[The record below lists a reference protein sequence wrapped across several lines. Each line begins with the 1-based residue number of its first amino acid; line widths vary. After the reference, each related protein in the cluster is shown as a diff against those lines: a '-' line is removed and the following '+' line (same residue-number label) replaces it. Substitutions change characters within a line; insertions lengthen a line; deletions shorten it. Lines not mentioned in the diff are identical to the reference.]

1 MIGKFKNNT
10 KIKIISLLS
19 ALLLW
24 LYVME
29 VVDPDETKLFEN
41 IPVTITNMN
50 ELKENDLVIYPNTE
64 ITSDI
69 NFSGKL
75 SKLKKIK
82 KENIHIDGQI
92 KNPIEGKNEIYLTAS
107 APGQITHDIKDNLQI
122 VTLEKLVTE
131 KKSVEIKVQDKSKID
146 QISKDKKNISVSGP
160 RSLVKEVKSVVGI
173 LDVGS
178 NTNDFSNQV
187 TLMPVDKKGNEVTG
201 VELEQSSIAV
211 NVTLLKEKKVPIK
224 LKFNE
229 EINLKDYTLSQESVT
244 IKGKKDIVD
253 KIESIETQ
261 PVDINEVADGSSKDI
276 YLNLPD
282 GLEAE
287 TKYITIKL
295 NTINIIKESFEYTP
309 QDVEIRNNES
319 NIDTSTL
326 KIPSNIS
333 VSIEYLENIGTIKKS
348 DIVLYIDLKQEIAE
362 GDKYDIKSDVKY
374 NLKNIV
380 INPGKTE

>member
-19 ALLLW
+19 ALVLW

-131 KKSVEIKVQDKSKID
+131 KKAVEIKVQDKSKID

-160 RSLVKEVKSVVGI
+160 RSLVKEVKNVVGI

-187 TLMPVDKKGNEVTG
+187 SLMPVDKKGNEVVG

-211 NVTLLKEKKVPIK
+211 NVTLLEEKKVPIRI
-224 LKFNE
+224 KFNE

-253 KIESIETQ
+253 KTESIETQ
-261 PVDINEVADGSSKDI
+261 SVDINEVANGISKEI
-276 YLNLPD
+276 YLNLPE

-295 NTINIIKESFEYTP
+295 NTINIIKENFEYTP
-309 QDVEIRNNES
+309 QDIEIRNNES

-326 KIPSNIS
+326 KIPDNIN
-333 VSIEYLENIGTIKKS
+333 VSIEYLENMGTIKKS
-348 DIVLYIDLKQEIAE
+348 DIVLYIDLKQEIGE
-362 GDKYDIKSDVKY
+362 GNKYDIKYDVKY
-374 NLKNIV
+374 NLKSIV
-380 INPGKTE
+380 VNPSKTE

>member
-1 MIGKFKNNT
+1 
-10 KIKIISLLS
+10 
-19 ALLLW
+19 
-24 LYVME
+24 ME

-131 KKSVEIKVQDKSKID
+131 KKAVEIKVQDKSKID
-146 QISKDKKNISVSGP
+146 QISKDKKSISVSGP

-187 TLMPVDKKGNEVTG
+187 SLMPVDKKGNEVVG
-201 VELEQSSIAV
+201 VELEQSSMAV
-211 NVTLLKEKKVPIK
+211 NVTLLEEKKVPIK
-224 LKFNE
+224 IKFNE
-229 EINLKDYTLSQESVT
+229 DINLKDYTLSQESVI
-244 IKGKKDIVD
+244 IKGKKGVVD

-261 PVDINEVADGSSKDI
+261 SVDINEVANGTSKDI
-276 YLNLPD
+276 YLNLPE

-287 TKYITIKL
+287 IKYITIKL
-295 NTINIIKESFEYTP
+295 NTINIIKENFEYTP
-309 QDVEIRNNES
+309 QDIEIRNNES

-326 KIPSNIS
+326 KIPANIN
-333 VSIEYLENIGTIKKS
+333 VSIEYLENMGTIKKS
-348 DIVLYIDLKQEIAE
+348 DIVLYIDLKQEIGE
-362 GDKYDIKSDVKY
+362 GDKYDIKYDVKY
-374 NLKNIV
+374 NLKSIEV
-380 INPGKTE
+380 NPSKTE

>member
-19 ALLLW
+19 ALVLW

-41 IPVTITNMN
+41 IPVNITNMN

-146 QISKDKKNISVSGP
+146 EISKDK
-160 RSLVKEVKSVVGI
+160 R
-173 LDVGS
+173 
-178 NTNDFSNQV
+178 
-187 TLMPVDKKGNEVTG
+187 
-201 VELEQSSIAV
+201 
-211 NVTLLKEKKVPIK
+211 
-224 LKFNE
+224 
-229 EINLKDYTLSQESVT
+229 
-244 IKGKKDIVD
+244 
-253 KIESIETQ
+253 
-261 PVDINEVADGSSKDI
+261 I
-276 YLNLPD
+276 YPYRV
-282 GLEAE
+282 LEAW
-287 TKYITIKL
+287 
-295 NTINIIKESFEYTP
+295 
-309 QDVEIRNNES
+309 
-319 NIDTSTL
+319 
-326 KIPSNIS
+326 
-333 VSIEYLENIGTIKKS
+333 
-348 DIVLYIDLKQEIAE
+348 
-362 GDKYDIKSDVKY
+362 
-374 NLKNIV
+374 
-380 INPGKTE
+380 

>member
-19 ALLLW
+19 ALVLW

-41 IPVTITNMN
+41 IPVNITNMN

-131 KKSVEIKVQDKSKID
+131 KKAVEIKVQDKSKID
-146 QISKDKKNISVSGP
+146 EISKDKKNISVSGP

-178 NTNDFSNQV
+178 NTNDFSNKV
-187 TLMPVDKKGNEVTG
+187 SLIPVDKKGNEVVG

-224 LKFNE
+224 IKFNE

-244 IKGKKDIVD
+244 IKGKKDVVD
-253 KIESIETQ
+253 KTESIETQ
-261 PVDINEVADGSSKDI
+261 SVDINEVANGISKDI
-276 YLNLPD
+276 YLNLPE

-287 TKYITIKL
+287 TKYITIRL
-295 NTINIIKESFEYTP
+295 NTINIIKENFEYTP
-309 QDVEIRNNES
+309 QDIEIRNNES
-319 NIDTSTL
+319 NIDISTL
-326 KIPSNIS
+326 KIPANIN

-348 DIVLYIDLKQEIAE
+348 DIVLYIDLKQEIDE
-362 GDKYDIKSDVKY
+362 GDKYDIKYDVKY
-374 NLKNIV
+374 NLKSIV
-380 INPGKTE
+380 VNPSKTE

>member
-19 ALLLW
+19 ALVLW

-131 KKSVEIKVQDKSKID
+131 KKAVEIKVQDKSKID

-187 TLMPVDKKGNEVTG
+187 SLMPVDKKGNEVVG

-211 NVTLLKEKKVPIK
+211 NVTLLEEKKVPIRI
-224 LKFNE
+224 KFNE

-253 KIESIETQ
+253 KTEFIETQ
-261 PVDINEVADGSSKDI
+261 SVDINEVANGISKEI
-276 YLNLPD
+276 YLNLPE

-295 NTINIIKESFEYTP
+295 NTINIIKENFEYTP
-309 QDVEIRNNES
+309 QDIEIRNNES

-326 KIPSNIS
+326 KIPDNIN
-333 VSIEYLENIGTIKKS
+333 VSIEYLENMGTIKKS
-348 DIVLYIDLKQEIAE
+348 DIVLYIDLKQEIGE
-362 GDKYDIKSDVKY
+362 GDKYDIKYDVKY
-374 NLKNIV
+374 NLKSIV
-380 INPGKTE
+380 VNPSKTE

>member
-50 ELKENDLVIYPNTE
+50 ELRENDLVIYPNTE

-131 KKSVEIKVQDKSKID
+131 KKAVEIKVQDKSKID

-187 TLMPVDKKGNEVTG
+187 SLMPVDKKGNEVAG

-244 IKGKKDIVD
+244 IKGKKDVVD
-253 KIESIETQ
+253 KTESIETQ
-261 PVDINEVADGSSKDI
+261 SVDINEVANGVSKDI
-276 YLNLPD
+276 YLNIPE

-295 NTINIIKESFEYTP
+295 NTINIIKENFEYTP
-309 QDVEIRNNES
+309 QDIEIRNNES
-319 NIDTSTL
+319 NVDTSTL
-326 KIPSNIS
+326 KIPSNIN

-348 DIVLYIDLKQEIAE
+348 DIVLYIDLKQDIGE
-362 GDKYDIKSDVKY
+362 GDKYDIKYDVKY

-380 INPGKTE
+380 VDPSKTE

>member
-19 ALLLW
+19 ALVLW

-131 KKSVEIKVQDKSKID
+131 KKAVEIKVQDKSKID

-187 TLMPVDKKGNEVTG
+187 SLMPVDKKGNEVVG

-211 NVTLLKEKKVPIK
+211 NVTLLEEKKVPIK
-224 LKFNE
+224 IKFNE

-244 IKGKKDIVD
+244 IKGKKDVVD
-253 KIESIETQ
+253 KTESIETQ
-261 PVDINEVADGSSKDI
+261 SVDINEVANGISKDI
-276 YLNLPD
+276 YLNLPE

-295 NTINIIKESFEYTP
+295 NTINIIKENFEYTP
-309 QDVEIRNNES
+309 QDIEIRNNES

-326 KIPSNIS
+326 KIPANIN
-333 VSIEYLENIGTIKKS
+333 VSIEYLENMGTIKKS
-348 DIVLYIDLKQEIAE
+348 DIVLYIDLKQEVGE
-362 GDKYDIKSDVKY
+362 GDKYDIKYDVKY

-380 INPGKTE
+380 VNPSKTE

>member
-19 ALLLW
+19 ALVLW

-131 KKSVEIKVQDKSKID
+131 KKAVEIKVQDKSKID

-160 RSLVKEVKSVVGI
+160 RSLVKEVKNVVGI

-187 TLMPVDKKGNEVTG
+187 SLMPVDKKGNEVVG

-211 NVTLLKEKKVPIK
+211 NVTLLEEKKVPIK
-224 LKFNE
+224 IKFNE

-244 IKGKKDIVD
+244 IKGKKDVVD
-253 KIESIETQ
+253 KTESIETQ
-261 PVDINEVADGSSKDI
+261 SVDINEVANGISKDI
-276 YLNLPD
+276 YLNLPE

-295 NTINIIKESFEYTP
+295 NTINIIKENFEYIP
-309 QDVEIRNNES
+309 QDIEIRNNES

-326 KIPSNIS
+326 KIPANIN
-333 VSIEYLENIGTIKKS
+333 VSIEYLENMGTIKKS
-348 DIVLYIDLKQEIAE
+348 DIVLYIDLKQEVGE
-362 GDKYDIKSDVKY
+362 GDKYDIKYDVKY

-380 INPGKTE
+380 VNPSKTE

>member
-19 ALLLW
+19 ALVLW

-131 KKSVEIKVQDKSKID
+131 KKAVEIKVQDKSKID

-187 TLMPVDKKGNEVTG
+187 SLMPVDKKGNEVVG

-211 NVTLLKEKKVPIK
+211 NVTLLEEKKVPIK
-224 LKFNE
+224 IKFNE
-229 EINLKDYTLSQESVT
+229 EINLKDYTLSQESVI
-244 IKGKKDIVD
+244 IKGKKDVVD
-253 KIESIETQ
+253 KTESIETQ
-261 PVDINEVADGSSKDI
+261 SVDINEVANGISKDI
-276 YLNLPD
+276 YLNLPE

-295 NTINIIKESFEYTP
+295 NTINIIKENFEYTP
-309 QDVEIRNNES
+309 QDIEIRNNES

-326 KIPSNIS
+326 KIPANIN

-348 DIVLYIDLKQEIAE
+348 DIVLYIDLKQEIGE
-362 GDKYDIKSDVKY
+362 GDKYGIKYDVKY
-374 NLKNIV
+374 NLKSIV
-380 INPGKTE
+380 INPSKTE

>member
-19 ALLLW
+19 ALVLW

-131 KKSVEIKVQDKSKID
+131 KKAVEIKVQDKSKID

-160 RSLVKEVKSVVGI
+160 RSLVKEVKNVVGI

-187 TLMPVDKKGNEVTG
+187 SLMPVDKKGNEVVG

-211 NVTLLKEKKVPIK
+211 NVTLLEEKKVPIRI
-224 LKFNE
+224 KFNE

-253 KIESIETQ
+253 KTESIETQ
-261 PVDINEVADGSSKDI
+261 SVDINEVANGISKEI
-276 YLNLPD
+276 YLNLPE

-295 NTINIIKESFEYTP
+295 NTINIIKENFEYTP
-309 QDVEIRNNES
+309 QDIEIRNNES

-326 KIPSNIS
+326 KIPDNIN
-333 VSIEYLENIGTIKKS
+333 VSIEYLENMGTIKKS
-348 DIVLYIDLKQEIAE
+348 DIVLYIDLKQEIGE
-362 GDKYDIKSDVKY
+362 GDKYDIKYDVKY
-374 NLKNIV
+374 NLKSIV
-380 INPGKTE
+380 VNPSKTE

>member
-19 ALLLW
+19 ALVLW

-131 KKSVEIKVQDKSKID
+131 KKTVEIKVQDKSKID

-187 TLMPVDKKGNEVTG
+187 SLMPVDKKGNKVVG

-211 NVTLLKEKKVPIK
+211 NVTLLEEKKVPIK
-224 LKFNE
+224 IKFNE
-229 EINLKDYTLSQESVT
+229 EINLKDYTLSQESVI
-244 IKGKKDIVD
+244 IKGKKDVVD
-253 KIESIETQ
+253 KTESIETQ
-261 PVDINEVADGSSKDI
+261 SVDINEVANGISKDI
-276 YLNLPD
+276 YLNLPE

-295 NTINIIKESFEYTP
+295 NTINIIKENFEYTP
-309 QDVEIRNNES
+309 QDIEIRNNES

-326 KIPSNIS
+326 KIPANIN

-348 DIVLYIDLKQEIAE
+348 DIVLYIDLKQEIGE
-362 GDKYDIKSDVKY
+362 GDKYDIKYDVKY
-374 NLKNIV
+374 NLKSIV
-380 INPGKTE
+380 VNPSKTE

>member
-19 ALLLW
+19 ALVLW

-50 ELKENDLVIYPNTE
+50 ELRENDLVIYPNTE

-131 KKSVEIKVQDKSKID
+131 KKAVEIKVQDRSKID

-187 TLMPVDKKGNEVTG
+187 SLMPVDKKGNEVAG

-244 IKGKKDIVD
+244 IKGKKDVVD
-253 KIESIETQ
+253 KTESIETQ
-261 PVDINEVADGSSKDI
+261 SVDINEVANGVSKDI
-276 YLNLPD
+276 YLNIPE

-295 NTINIIKESFEYTP
+295 NTINIIKENFEYTP
-309 QDVEIRNNES
+309 QDIEIRNNES
-319 NIDTSTL
+319 NVDTSTL
-326 KIPSNIS
+326 KIPSNIN

-348 DIVLYIDLKQEIAE
+348 DIVLYIDLKQDIGE
-362 GDKYDIKSDVKY
+362 GDKYDIKYDVKY

-380 INPGKTE
+380 LDPSKTE